1 MMRLLDNLFLGL
13 TWVAGL
19 SLIGVVLITF
29 LDVILRYFF
38 ASPISGRQDLVE
50 MGMVVTV
57 MCAAPY
63 AWRRGAHIVVDVFPH
78 FSWAPAELVR
88 EYSVRFIVTIL
99 FIALSWHAYQDAENA
114 TLFNE
119 ATNMIGIPHRPFML
133 LISIIS
139 AFHALLIVIESF
151 TTQPRPFKT

>member
-1 MMRLLDNLFLGL
+1 M

-29 LDVILRYFF
+29 VDVILRYFF
-38 ASPISGRQDLVE
+38 NSPISGRQDLVE

-63 AWRRGAHIVVDVFPH
+63 AWRHGEHIVVDVVPP
-78 FSWAPAELVR
+78 FSWTPAELIR
-88 EYSVRFIVTIL
+88 EYCVRFIVLIL

-139 AFHALLIVIESF
+139 AFHAVLIVIESLASQ
-151 TTQPRPFKT
+151 TESVKT